1 MFYKNVLF
9 VFPMFLFGFYSVF
22 SGTAIYD
29 NYLYQAYNVFF
40 TGAPIMW
47 FGIMDFEYSK
57 KNFLQKHKY
66 YKIGFNGKR
75 NPTLILFRRA
85 L

>member
-9 VFPMFLFGFYSVF
+9 VFPMFLFGFFSVF

-29 NYLYQAYNVFF
+29 NYLYQLFNVFF

-47 FGIMDFEYSK
+47 FGMMDFEHEKDEFLK
-57 KNFLQKHKY
+57 KPKY
-66 YKIGFNGKR
+66 YSIGLKGK
-75 NPTLILFRRA
+75 F
-85 L
+85 